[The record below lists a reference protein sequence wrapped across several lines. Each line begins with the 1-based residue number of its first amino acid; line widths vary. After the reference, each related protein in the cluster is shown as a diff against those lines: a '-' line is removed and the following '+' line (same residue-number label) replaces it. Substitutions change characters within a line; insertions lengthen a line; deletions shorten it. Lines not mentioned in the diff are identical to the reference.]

1 MTDDLVWIHRDAE
14 SVVKLVLNRPAK
26 ANALTGAM
34 LDSLCAAVTEAGR
47 SGARALVLTGNGKV
61 FSAGADLGEAAA
73 GLAVSSAWERLSGAV
88 ADLPCLTVAALNGTI
103 AGGANGMA
111 LACDIR
117 IAVPEATFFYPVMR
131 LGYLPPPS
139 DVVRMVRLVGRSR
152 AAMILSAGQRIGAE
166 EALAWGLIDR
176 IVPREALMDTAL
188 ALCAGVI
195 AAKPGHAEAIGRM
208 VRAAAR
214 G

>member
-1 MTDDLVWIHRDAE
+1 MTDDLVWIHRDPE

-131 LGYLPPPS
+131 LGYLPP
-139 DVVRMVRLVGRSR
+139 D
-152 AAMILSAGQRIGAE
+152 QRRPAIDWSSSQRKLASQYVFRENCAVPQQGWDDAPTLPH
-166 EALAWGLIDR
+166 EA
-176 IVPREALMDTAL
+176 
-188 ALCAGVI
+188 
-195 AAKPGHAEAIGRM
+195 
-208 VRAAAR
+208 
-214 G
+214 

>member
-1 MTDDLVWIHRDAE
+1 MTDDLVWIHRDPE

-88 ADLPCLTVAALNGTI
+88 ADLPCLTVAALNGTM
-103 AGGANGMA
+103 AGDDWAKLGTSAA
-111 LACDIR
+111 LWIGLPL
-117 IAVPEATFFYPVMR
+117 AVGTWRV
-131 LGYLPPPS
+131 LT
-139 DVVRMVRLVGRSR
+139 
-152 AAMILSAGQRIGAE
+152 
-166 EALAWGLIDR
+166 
-176 IVPREALMDTAL
+176 RE
-188 ALCAGVI
+188 V
-195 AAKPGHAEAIGRM
+195 K
-208 VRAAAR
+208 
-214 G
+214 

>member
-1 MTDDLVWIHRDAE
+1 M
-14 SVVKLVLNRPAK
+14 VKLALDRPEK
-26 ANALTGAM
+26 ANALTAAM
-34 LDSLCAAVTEAGR
+34 LESLIDAVLDAGR
-47 SGARALVLTGNGKV
+47 TGAKALVVTGTGRV

-73 GLAVSSAWERLSGAV
+73 GLARSPLWERLSAAV
-88 ADLPCLTVAALNGTI
+88 AGLPCLTVAALNGTM

-139 DVVRMVRLVGRSR
+139 DVVRMVELVGRSR
-152 AAMILSAGQRIGAE
+152 AAMILSAGQRIGAA

-176 IVPREALMDTAL
+176 IVPGEALMDTAL
-188 ALCAGVI
+188 ALCAEAV

-208 VRAAAR
+208 VREAAR
-214 G
+214 T